1 MEPLS
6 DPDQDGSEPHEAQQQ
21 AAEPAGNAADIPVSA
36 ALTVGRSEK
45 LKKRKGLFN
54 SISNRVF
61 GSPKQTQKACLEK
74 GSQCRRSI
82 CRNAIHLGPVRGIPR
97 HERSRGRGGISARR
111 PHP

>member
-45 LKKRKGLFN
+45 LTSEKAQEKKRLIQFHFK
-54 SISNRVF
+54 
-61 GSPKQTQKACLEK
+61 
-74 GSQCRRSI
+74 
-82 CRNAIHLGPVRGIPR
+82 
-97 HERSRGRGGISARR
+97 
-111 PHP
+111 